1 MGACRS
7 TGTEVK
13 NAGGYNSFRHISAP
27 QAKADFIA
35 SRNPNDFLP
44 HNAPD
49 SIEISGVPFA
59 RIGMSDMLDN
69 DGFRMYTTHYQAQIQ
84 ATDGTYPLF
93 DVVVK
98 DVRKRGKQSYQ
109 FDDSWR
115 GTGMK

>member
-7 TGTEVK
+7 TGTEVTK
-13 NAGGYNSFRHISAP
+13 AGGYNSFRHISASE
-27 QAKADFIA
+27 AKAEFIA
-35 SRNPNDFLP
+35 SRNPSDFVA

-69 DGFRMYTTHYQAQIQ
+69 DGNRRYITHYQAQIQ
-84 ATDGTYPLF
+84 AADGTYPLF

-98 DVRKRGKQSYQ
+98 NVRKRGKQSYQ
-109 FDDSWR
+109 FDDSWS